1 MTFLETWHHYLGHP
15 PDFKNIWLEGK
26 SRLDGVAL
34 AIIKDDLPA
43 LTSMGWSDTKRV
55 FESETS
61 ILKNL
66 SKQFSSIFAFPV
78 FPEKFTFY
86 FKINVS
92 TYIYI
97 SSLND
102 INIYNESVQS
112 SLLRACIG
120 GDVKNVT
127 FNFFF

>member
-1 MTFLETWHHYLGHP
+1 MDRVIPT
-15 PDFKNIWLEGK
+15 
-26 SRLDGVAL
+26 
-34 AIIKDDLPA
+34 IINDDLPA
-43 LTSMGWSDTKRV
+43 LTSMGSSDTKRV

-66 SKQFSSIFAFPV
+66 SKQFFSIFAFPV
-78 FPEKFTFY
+78 FPEKITFY
-86 FKINVS
+86 FILIAAKIDVS

-120 GDVKNVT
+120 GRC
-127 FNFFF
+127 

>member
-1 MTFLETWHHYLGHP
+1 MDRVIPT
-15 PDFKNIWLEGK
+15 
-26 SRLDGVAL
+26 
-34 AIIKDDLPA
+34 IINDDLPA
-43 LTSMGWSDTKRV
+43 LTSMGSSDTKRV

-66 SKQFSSIFAFPV
+66 SKQFFSIFAFPV

-86 FKINVS
+86 FILIAAKIDVS

-112 SLLRACIG
+112 SLLRACMG
-120 GDVKNVT
+120 GDVKNVP
-127 FNFFF
+127 FNFFFDKIDIVNISPK